1 MTSHAH
7 RVCSLIRLLLL
18 PLMFPWG
25 GLCGGR
31 EEVLA
36 NGWTLDLL
44 IERFNHYQEK
54 AITYD
59 LEHPPSKNWGGA
71 ERISAGCSTWLKS
84 WMTGRPSRFWK
95 RKAS

>member
-1 MTSHAH
+1 MT
-7 RVCSLIRLLLL
+7 LKIRKFYSFIQLLLL
-18 PLMFPWG
+18 FLMFPSG

-59 LEHPPSKNWGGA
+59 LEHPPSKNWGGRA
-71 ERISAGCSTWLKS
+71 VFRHAD
-84 WMTGRPSRFWK
+84 RHD
-95 RKAS
+95 

>member
-1 MTSHAH
+1 MTLRTHK
-7 RVCSLIRLLLL
+7 VYGFIWIFLL

-44 IERFNHYQEK
+44 IERYNQDEK
-54 AITYD
+54 AV
-59 LEHPPSKNWGGA
+59 LALNQGRPPSENWGGGGA
-71 ERISAGCSTWLKS
+71 VFRQADRYG
-84 WMTGRPSRFWK
+84 
-95 RKAS
+95 

>member
-1 MTSHAH
+1 MTLRTHK
-7 RVCSLIRLLLL
+7 VYGFIWIFLL

-44 IERFNHYQEK
+44 IERYNQDEK
-54 AITYD
+54 AV
-59 LEHPPSKNWGGA
+59 LALNQGRPPSENWGGGGC
-71 ERISAGCSTWLKS
+71 RISAG
-84 WMTGRPSRFWK
+84 
-95 RKAS
+95 

>member
-1 MTSHAH
+1 MALRIHSIY
-7 RVCSLIRLLLL
+7 SLIRLLLL
-18 PLMFPWG
+18 SLMFPWG

-44 IERFNHYQEK
+44 IERYNQDEK
-54 AITYD
+54 AVLALD
-59 LEHPPSKNWGGA
+59 QGHPPSENWGGGR
-71 ERISAGCSTWLKS
+71 RISVGCSTWLKS
-84 WMTGRPSRFWK
+84 WATGRPSRFWK